1 MKEGV
6 SKDNGQMISSVQ
18 PESGEQWIVLGIESG
33 PCFQSDTK
41 GLLSKEAL
49 TEKQEPRQAPV

>member
-33 PCFQSDTK
+33 PSFQSDTK

-49 TEKQEPRQAPV
+49 TVK